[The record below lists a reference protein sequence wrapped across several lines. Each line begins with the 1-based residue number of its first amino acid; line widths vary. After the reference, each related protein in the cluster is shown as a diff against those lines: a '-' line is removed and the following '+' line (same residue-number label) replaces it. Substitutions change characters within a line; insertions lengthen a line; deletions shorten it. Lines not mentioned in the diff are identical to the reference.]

1 MLEASSRDC
10 LGWCLLVLDDL
21 LHTTTL
27 TSEWKN
33 EGKEGNNKREWE
45 KEKLNLNVPHDIV

>member
-1 MLEASSRDC
+1 
-10 LGWCLLVLDDL
+10 VLDDL